1 MGIMRINLKSP
12 TNKFNGLAKTK
23 AGGKLNTIALS
34 LAAAFSAQPVLAEV
48 TITPSLSLNS
58 YAYRVNIAD
67 GGDDDGLA
75 QEVSPGLNLAYKS
88 SWLESSID
96 IEQMA
101 ILYKDA
107 QRDNSTYSNYR
118 IGNNALFLRDQ
129 LSVQLGSQQS
139 YRSTGGQLSNYV
151 DEVTN
156 SGDMA
161 KVVNHN
167 AGLSYNSEAI
177 DWLKTSINL
186 NAAESRSDQV
196 VEPVFDELDPYRQ
209 DLNVQT
215 LAGGVEIQSASR
227 NRKFFYGFNAD
238 GTKTGRKESEDLY
251 NRRGYGVIGVPFFW
265 RVSMIAQGRFES
277 NSRLE
282 NVSSLFEGYQ
292 NYHSVGGGL
301 EWKITER
308 SWWNLTYNKVNDEEG
323 RREYIGTQ
331 FNIQPSRRTKL
342 SGSLDRRFFGRT
354 AQISGSYNLK
364 HLTMQLSVTDS
375 VNSLLGLNKE
385 DMQFG
390 LFVCPPGVV
399 PGLNNCYQPPTA
411 QYRPQ
416 PGETYY
422 DILLPGQ
429 ELSEQ
434 IVVRRNANY
443 TLGYTFSR
451 LKLQF
456 QLGQRRDI
464 YLQREAQ
471 IDNQYINLSGSWQL
485 SERNYLTLSSSYTN
499 IDSEVA
505 EAGLNFGERQGTQ
518 ATNTLTF
525 DRKINPDLTGTVALR
540 RVDANFDG
548 ESLDYQESRVE
559 FGLKFNF

>member
-12 TNKFNGLAKTK
+12 TNRFNGSAKTK
-23 AGGKLNTIALS
+23 AGSKFNTIALS

-67 GGDDDGLA
+67 GGNDDGLA

-96 IEQMA
+96 IEQMG
-101 ILYKDA
+101 IFYKDA

-118 IGNNALFLRDQ
+118 IGNNALFFRDQ

-139 YRSTGGQLSNYV
+139 YRSTGGQLANYV
-151 DEVTN
+151 DEITT

-167 AGLSYNSEAI
+167 AGFTYNNQSI
-177 DWLKTSINL
+177 DWLRTSINL
-186 NAAESRSDQV
+186 NASESRSDQV
-196 VEPVFDELDPYRQ
+196 VEPLFDELDPYQQ
-209 DLNVQT
+209 DLNVKS
-215 LAGGVEIQSASR
+215 LSGGVEIQSASR

-238 GTKTGRKESEDLY
+238 GTKTGRKQNEDLY
-251 NRRGYGVIGVPFFW
+251 NRRGYAVIGVPFFW
-265 RVSMIAQGRFES
+265 RVAMIAQGSFES
-277 NSRLE
+277 NSNLE
-282 NVSSLFEGYQ
+282 NVNSLFEGYQ

-301 EWKITER
+301 EWKITDR
-308 SWWNLTYNKVNDEEG
+308 SWWNLTYNKVNDKEG

-331 FNIQPSRRTKL
+331 FNFQPSRRTKL

-354 AQISGSYNLK
+354 AEVSGSYNLK
-364 HLTMQLSVTDS
+364 HLTMQLSVSDS
-375 VNSLLGLNKE
+375 VNSLLGLNE
-385 DMQFG
+385 ENAQFG
-390 LFVCPPGVV
+390 LFVCPPGVA
-399 PGLNNCYQPPTA
+399 PGLSNCYQPPTA

-416 PGETYY
+416 PGETFF

-443 TLGYTFSR
+443 TLGYAFTR

-456 QLGQRRDI
+456 QVGQRRDI
-464 YLQREAQ
+464 YVQRDAQ
-471 IDNQYINLSGSWQL
+471 IDNQYINLSGTWQL
-485 SERNYLTLSSSYTN
+485 SQRNNLTLSSSYSN
-499 IDSEVA
+499 IDSVLDES
-505 EAGLNFGERQGTQ
+505 GLNFGDRQGTQ
-518 ATNTLTF
+518 ATNTLSF
-525 DRKINPDLTGTVALR
+525 DRKINPDLTGTMALR

-548 ESLDYQESRVE
+548 VSLDYQESRVE